1 MEGDGGGAGTHDKG
15 GRKSLPEVGKQGVGS
30 GTPKVAGSRTNRKNN
45 ATFYGILQSKIIRYV
60 KRQEQQK

>member
-1 MEGDGGGAGTHDKG
+1 MGGGGGAGTHDKRE
-15 GRKSLPEVGKQGVGS
+15 RKSLLEVGKQGVGS

-45 ATFYGILQSKIIRYV
+45 ATFYLIIFDCKIPYV